1 MSIKLYVGNLA
12 PEVTSDDLN
21 ELFSKSGS
29 VNSAVVITERDSNA
43 SRGFGFV
50 EMSSQSDGLGA
61 VRDLNG
67 KEVNGRSL
75 VVNEAR
81 PSSAGGGG
89 RSNRA
94 RF

>member
-12 PEVTSDDLN
+12 PETTSDDLN
-21 ELFSKSGS
+21 ALFAKSGS
-29 VNSAVVITERDSNA
+29 VNSAVVITERESDT

-50 EMSSQSDGLGA
+50 EMSSQADGDGA

-67 KEVNGRSL
+67 KELHGRSL

-81 PSSAGGGG
+81 PSSYGGG
-89 RSNRA
+89 RSNSRS
-94 RF
+94 RY